1 MLSCFS
7 WVLWEVVR
15 QSKKQQFTPDPVAE
29 PPCPDW
35 MDSAALAASTFLP
48 APTTRDVGGRQ
59 RTGCLQA
66 PSSLNHLLSLWL
78 LGLAAA

>member
-29 PPCPDW
+29 PPCPDFAGW
-35 MDSAALAASTFLP
+35 TLQPWQPAHSYQLLP
-48 APTTRDVGGRQ
+48 PEMSVGGREQ
-59 RTGCLQA
+59 GVCRPPAL
-66 PSSLNHLLSLWL
+66 
-78 LGLAAA
+78 